1 MHLVNKALTI
11 ILNNHLINLLEAF
24 NKRIRSFQPKG
35 SPGEKHILSFKK
47 YMRSKQTFMKECRQS
62 TEGDLP

>member
-11 ILNNHLINLLEAF
+11 VLNNHLINLLEAF

-47 YMRSKQTFMKECRQS
+47 
-62 TEGDLP
+62 